1 MKLNKE
7 EKKKQTQMLNGFRN
21 RYPEKVKRAQ
31 ELLKEQQSIRK
42 ALQNILTEAPC
53 TVPKLASAA
62 DIAPHEV
69 LWHIAAMKKYGLV
82 EEDGMDETGDFYLYR
97 LKKGAKS

>member
-7 EKKKQTQMLNGFRN
+7 DKKKQTQMLSGFRSKYN
-21 RYPEKVKRAQ
+21 EQVKRAQ
-31 ELLKEQQSIRK
+31 ALLKEQQSLRK
-42 ALQNILTEAPC
+42 TLQNILSEAPC

-62 DIAPHEV
+62 SIPPHIV

-97 LKKGAKS
+97 LKKGAEI